1 LVLNPQELKKFREE
15 MNLTRKNLAAM
26 LEVSEATIV
35 RWEDEHKGKEPLEMK
50 EQDSLLLGTLAWLH
64 DKATKTKEVK
74 EETVIYALIL
84 LLSGSTKHLKYL
96 EKRYKSWGAL
106 LLSSTVGMA
115 MLAMPAITLTNIM
128 LQLFGIV
135 KFKKAK
141 SIEKHIEFYT
151 EYGKTY
157 GLRAL
162 LCIASIKKLEEFT
175 KLKF

>member
-1 LVLNPQELKKFREE
+1 LSPEKLKNFRLE

-50 EQDSLLLGTLAWLH
+50 EKDSLLLETLAWLH
-64 DKATKTKEVK
+64 EKATKTKEIK

-96 EKRYKSWGAL
+96 EKRFKSWGSM
-106 LLSSTVGMA
+106 LLSSSVGMA
-115 MLAMPAITLTNIM
+115 MIAMPVATFSSILLHLLRVVEIKKSKTLD
-128 LQLFGIV
+128 Q
-135 KFKKAK
+135 
-141 SIEKHIEFYT
+141 HIELYT

-157 GLRAL
+157 GVRAL
-162 LCIASIKKLEEFT
+162 LCIAGKMKLEEQRKIFI
-175 KLKF
+175 K